1 MISNTITGGCPMLEV
16 EIGQCLISI
25 LLERRGMS
33 LGQLSNLTGISKQR
47 LSDYANGVRPSM
59 NIKTAKIIAIA
70 LNCSIE
76 DLYEWKIKH

>member
-1 MISNTITGGCPMLEV
+1 MLEV

-25 LLERRGMS
+25 LLQKRGLS
-33 LGQLSNLTGISKQR
+33 LGQLSRITGISTQR

-59 NIKTAKIIAIA
+59 NIKTARIIAIA

>member
-1 MISNTITGGCPMLEV
+1 MLEV
-16 EIGQCLISI
+16 EIGQCLISN

-76 DLYEWKIKH
+76 ELYEWKIKH

>member
-1 MISNTITGGCPMLEV
+1 MISNTISGGCPMLEV

-59 NIKTAKIIAIA
+59 NIRTAKLIAVA
-70 LNCSIE
+70 LNCTLE